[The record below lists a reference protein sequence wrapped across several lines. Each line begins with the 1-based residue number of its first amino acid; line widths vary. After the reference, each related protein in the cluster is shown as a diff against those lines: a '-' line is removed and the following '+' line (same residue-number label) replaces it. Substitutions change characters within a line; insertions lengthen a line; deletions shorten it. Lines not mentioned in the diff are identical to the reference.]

1 MMYKRFSAGAA
12 LALALVLMAGPGA
25 GAHQG
30 AASIKKADAAA
41 LNATDEILKT
51 VSRLREL
58 TVKHMVKA
66 GFKSKDEIEASV
78 VRDLDANTPPEE
90 FDATQK
96 TLVKLGLVRKDF
108 RLRDFIVRLLR
119 EQVAG
124 YYEPKTKEFYLAAWL
139 PLSDQKKVIAHEL
152 VHALQDQH
160 FNLRR
165 FERWPKGDSDAELA
179 LHALVEGEATLVMIQ
194 YDFEQQGMRLD
205 MTKIGPLTDRLLE
218 ADTSEDDPKY
228 PVLSSAP
235 NVMRE
240 NLQFPYV
247 YGTGFAQAVLKD
259 LSWQGLDRAYDSLP
273 TSTEQIMH
281 PERFLARDNPVK
293 IELPDLAASFGQ
305 DWKQSAADVNGE
317 FGYQVILSEFIPKPA
332 ARQAATGWGGDRYAL
347 YENKANGAAA
357 LVEYTTWDSAIEA
370 KEFFDAYAER
380 TEKRYKVGR
389 PADATQGPRVYETTE
404 GLASI
409 ELRDKDV
416 LIVEGA
422 QARDQ
427 LARVSARAWQSK
439 KATR

>member
-1 MMYKRFSAGAA
+1 
-12 LALALVLMAGPGA
+12 
-25 GAHQG
+25 
-30 AASIKKADAAA
+30 
-41 LNATDEILKT
+41 
-51 VSRLREL
+51 
-58 TVKHMVKA
+58 
-66 GFKSKDEIEASV
+66 
-78 VRDLDANTPPEE
+78 
-90 FDATQK
+90 
-96 TLVKLGLVRKDF
+96 
-108 RLRDFIVRLLR
+108 
-119 EQVAG
+119 
-124 YYEPKTKEFYLAAWL
+124 
-139 PLSDQKKVIAHEL
+139 
-152 VHALQDQH
+152 DQH

-218 ADTSEDDPKY
+218 GDTNENDPKY

-247 YGTGFAQAVLKD
+247 YGAGFAQAVLKD
-259 LSWQGLDRAYDSLP
+259 LAWQGLDRAYDSLP
-273 TSTEQIMH
+273 ASTEQIMH

-293 IELPDLAASFGQ
+293 VELPDLAASFGQ
-305 DWKQSAADVNGE
+305 DWKQSVADVNGE
-317 FGYQVILSEFIPKPA
+317 FGYQVILGEFIPKLA
-332 ARQAATGWGGDRYAL
+332 ARRAATGWGGDRYAL

-357 LVEYTTWDSAIEA
+357 LVEYTTWDNAMEA

-389 PADATQGPRVYETTE
+389 AADASQGPRVYETTE

-439 KATR
+439 KAAR